1 MSLNSPVLK
10 KFAKESK
17 LSVKQVL
24 AVIKL
29 LEENN
34 SVPFIN
40 YYRKD
45 VTEDL
50 SVIKIQ
56 KVAASYQN
64 YKSLLARKELILSKI
79 KDLDKLS
86 DSLKSDILS
95 CHDKTKLE
103 DLYFP
108 FKPNG
113 NLRAESSKKLKLL
126 PLAKYIWKE
135 MLNNDPS
142 ENEFQKM
149 VKEQDSALSTEKV
162 IEEVI
167 SVLARLLSEDSNI
180 RRIVRQT
187 TLLEGSI
194 VTKLFSN
201 RTSQRKK
208 YTNLVDFSKPIN
220 KVSLNHLASI

>member
-1 MSLNSPVLK
+1 MSLNSSVLK

-45 VTEDL
+45 VTENL

-64 YKSLLARKELILSKI
+64 YKSLLTRKELILSKI

-113 NLRAESSKKLKLL
+113 NEEPNSSRKMKLL
-126 PLAKYIWKE
+126 PLAKYIWE
-135 MLNNDPS
+135 QML
-142 ENEFQKM
+142 
-149 VKEQDSALSTEKV
+149 EKN
-162 IEEVI
+162 
-167 SVLARLLSEDSNI
+167 S
-180 RRIVRQT
+180 
-187 TLLEGSI
+187 
-194 VTKLFSN
+194 
-201 RTSQRKK
+201 SQV
-208 YTNLVDFSKPIN
+208 NLVKTTGIKISMIFLNLLIRCRYIVWHLFLEQK
-220 KVSLNHLASI
+220 KRKYYRLSLRWKMK

>member
-1 MSLNSPVLK
+1 GMSLNSPVLK
-10 KFAKESK
+10 KIAKEAK
-17 LSVKQVL
+17 ISVKQVL

-29 LEENN
+29 LEEDN

-45 VTEDL
+45 VTENL

-64 YKSLLARKELILSKI
+64 YKSLLTRKELILSKI

-108 FKPNG
+108 FRPNG
-113 NLRAESSKKLKLL
+113 NEESNSSREMKLL
-126 PLAKYIWKE
+126 PLAKYIWKQ
-135 MLNNDPS
+135 MLEKDSS

-149 VKEQDSALSTEKV
+149 VQQQDSELSAEKI
-162 IEEVI
+162 IEE
-167 SVLARLLSEDSNI
+167 
-180 RRIVRQT
+180 T
-187 TLLEGSI
+187 
-194 VTKLFSN
+194 VT
-201 RTSQRKK
+201 
-208 YTNLVDFSKPIN
+208 V
-220 KVSLNHLASI
+220 